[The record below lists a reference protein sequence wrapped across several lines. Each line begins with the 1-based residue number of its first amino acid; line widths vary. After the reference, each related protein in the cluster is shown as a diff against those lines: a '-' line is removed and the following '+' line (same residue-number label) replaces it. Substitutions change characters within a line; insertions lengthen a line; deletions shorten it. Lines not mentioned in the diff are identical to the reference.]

1 MNQYLIAFCY
11 LFIVILLFLAFFIC
25 RAVPASQPINI
36 DLYRNNTIISFAIS
50 DPSQI
55 AYTVLEEQHE
65 VNNDNW
71 GNQEAW
77 ENEDGWNHTDD
88 WNKQE
93 TQPQLH
99 TAEWID
105 WVFDHVNINQIR
117 EITGRLFTQNFRNQF
132 EEANRFHFHAD
143 TLHPSILEL
152 EESTIEKE
160 QQDQWEINTNDK
172 IPGLGN
178 FKSRVN
184 FFLV

>member
-11 LFIVILLFLAFFIC
+11 LFTVILLFLAFFIC
-25 RAVPASQPINI
+25 WAVPAGQPINM
-36 DLYRNNTIISFAIS
+36 DLYWNNTIISFTIS

-55 AYTVLEEQHE
+55 AYIVPEEQYE
-65 VNNDNW
+65 AINDNW
-71 GNQEAW
+71 ENQEAW
-77 ENEDGWNHTDD
+77 GNEDGWNHADD

-117 EITGRLFTQNFRNQF
+117 EITGRLFAQNFQNQF
-132 EEANRFHFHAD
+132 EKANRFPFHTN
-143 TLHPSILEL
+143 TLHPGILEL
-152 EESTIEKE
+152 EESTIQEE
-160 QQDQWEINTNDK
+160 QQDQWEININDK

-178 FKSRVN
+178 FEN
-184 FFLV
+184 AE